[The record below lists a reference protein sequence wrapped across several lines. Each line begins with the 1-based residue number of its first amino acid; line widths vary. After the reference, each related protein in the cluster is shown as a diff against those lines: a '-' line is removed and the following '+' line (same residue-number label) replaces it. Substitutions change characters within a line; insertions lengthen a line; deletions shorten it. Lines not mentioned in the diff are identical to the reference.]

1 MAKRSQFLLAKGLAK
16 VVTKNANGTALY
28 KIIYH
33 YLSFIMILTN
43 PAPYS
48 HEGQCLEIIDPHIF
62 HDSFHLG
69 LFFGY
74 GLCFPEI

>member
-33 YLSFIMILTN
+33 FLSFIMILTN
-43 PAPYS
+43 SAP
-48 HEGQCLEIIDPHIF
+48 
-62 HDSFHLG
+62 
-69 LFFGY
+69 
-74 GLCFPEI
+74 